1 MRKLVGFC
9 FLHIMKIIVIEDKT
23 ASCFSIITM
32 FRYIIF
38 RILLLY
44 QLILIYC
51 YFFFCSFAVNM
62 FDIEEKINCKTV
74 TPCTI
79 TFHSAKYLSS
89 VPEIGCE
96 IRVDIL
102 HSQKK
107 PETCHENSV
116 NGNSGFAIFFFN
128 HRSPLYKV
136 SYHSPVDVNAKE

>member
-1 MRKLVGFC
+1 
-9 FLHIMKIIVIEDKT
+9 
-23 ASCFSIITM
+23 
-32 FRYIIF
+32 
-38 RILLLY
+38 
-44 QLILIYC
+44 
-51 YFFFCSFAVNM
+51 M
-62 FDIEEKINCKTV
+62 FDIEEKINCKTI